1 MRRFAVAD
9 PAVRRRVEAAVRAV
23 ATAHAKPEQSCDY
36 RLDLARGPEK
46 VVVKQYTNGT
56 LFLQGTGS
64 LLADIVAAVEAATGV
79 ASSPVGTASKRAADP
94 GLTRPFDPP
103 WVGSDEAGKGDYF
116 GPLVAAAVWVDD
128 RILGLLEAIGA
139 RDSKAITD
147 ASIPGL
153 AAAIREI
160 GGDGVAVVT
169 IAPARYNVIQS
180 EMAGQGRNLNDLVA
194 WAHAAAITQVRAAR
208 PASRAIVDRFADPR
222 HLDAA
227 LRRRGGDPLE
237 VLHAPRAEAN
247 LAVAAASIVARAG
260 FLAWFGGAGRRWG
273 MDLPLGASDAVVAA
287 GKRFVAKHGVGPLP
301 EVAKLHFRTTLSVAP
316 ALAKANP
323 ARDPA

>member
-1 MRRFAVAD
+1 MRRFAVPDA
-9 PAVRRRVEAAVRAV
+9 AMRRRVEAAVRAV
-23 ATAHAKPEQSCDY
+23 ATARAKPEQSCDY

-56 LFLQGTGS
+56 LFLQGSGS
-64 LLADIVAAVEAATGV
+64 LLDKVATAVEGVTGV
-79 ASSPVGTASKRAADP
+79 ASSPVETAAKRAADP
-94 GLTRPFDPP
+94 DVTRPFDPP

-147 ASIPGL
+147 ASISGL

-160 GGDGVAVVT
+160 GGEGVAVVT
-169 IAPARYNVIQS
+169 IAPARYNVIQA

-194 WAHAAAITQVRAAR
+194 WAHAAAISQVRAAR

-222 HLDAA
+222 HLDVA

-247 LAVAAASIVARAG
+247 LAVAAASILARAG
-260 FLAWFGGAGRRWG
+260 FLAWFAKAARKWRTN
-273 MDLPLGASDAVVAA
+273 LPLGASDAVVAA
-287 GKRFVAKHGVGPLP
+287 GKRFVARHGTDSLP

-316 ALAKANP
+316 GLVRASSVP
-323 ARDPA
+323 DSE